1 MQLGNISGSVAFFF
15 SLASSFFSPL
25 FKYKKMWY
33 KIARISYSC
42 SLSLAFLFLASSIWA
57 PLRPRD
63 PATGIFKRCD
73 DRYLL
78 PVYEILHL
86 LTILCP

>member
-63 PATGIFKRCD
+63 PATGIFQPCD
-73 DRYLL
+73 DVGLYLL
-78 PVYEILHL
+78 NEI
-86 LTILCP
+86 I